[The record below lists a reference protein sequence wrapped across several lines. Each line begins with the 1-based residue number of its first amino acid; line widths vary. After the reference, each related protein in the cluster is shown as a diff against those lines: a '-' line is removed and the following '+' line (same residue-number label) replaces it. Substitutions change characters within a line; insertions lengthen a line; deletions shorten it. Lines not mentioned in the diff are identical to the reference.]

1 MVKTPLD
8 RFVPVWDDVLPG
20 GAHKKEARRVTR
32 HGQDTA
38 IAGSRAARIS
48 NGNSRLFYG
57 VRPIDRIIEKMIVNV
72 RFVKSIRIYK
82 F

>member
-1 MVKTPLD
+1 
-8 RFVPVWDDVLPG
+8 
-20 GAHKKEARRVTR
+20 VTR

-38 IAGSRAARIS
+38 IAGSRAVRIS

-57 VRPIDRIIEKMIVNV
+57 VRPIDRIVEKMIVNV
-72 RFVKSIRIYK
+72 RFVKSILIYK